1 MYKIIIIIA
10 IISYAFAKPNPETEP
25 TYKIF
30 KKDCT
35 NGIFRPTCLKIGAI
49 TLFEKLNSKD
59 ELTLIPGVSLIKEK
73 SDSKA
78 ELIANELARSLTVD
92 SDERLD
98 KVLLYHVGMFL
109 DTHAVKLRLL
119 DDGAAEEARNV
130 IGEARAKSP
139 LSMGGKKGGMGGL
152 IAMAMMMKVK
162 LNATNINTHEDDVI
176 EDNNSEKLS
185 FLIDDAIDKF
195 FDSHIIKF
203 SALGKNISVP
213 NSVDGFVGRKKRK
226 GGGGGGMGHGG
237 GHDHDDGGKKKMMMM
252 AMMCMKMKLMM
263 MVPAMMGMMGM
274 MSFKGM
280 MFSMMSFMISKMM
293 LLMKILEKKGIGGGS
308 GGGDAGWAAG
318 GGGGGAWMPAGGQD
332 YGGAGGYDANGQWQ
346 SRSIIKRKDKHDKL
360 ENEPIISYIIPTVT
374 YNNKDINNGK
384 VKSRKK
390 RGIMDVLQN
399 VYLYWINQILGAS
412 NRRKSNNQ
420 RYRIVNGVKYVYYP
434 NKVVQKA
441 KTNHASSFPLKNIEE
456 FKPIIISDDFNKG
469 ETVEGGIESRMNT
482 KKFHKMKDVM
492 NDTFSD
498 NPWE

>member
-1 MYKIIIIIA
+1 MVLNKVIIELLVIILIDA
-10 IISYAFAKPNPETEP
+10 SVISEKNDRNLHINDSNSNTIMEDDGRLSE
-25 TYKIF
+25 IF
-30 KKDCT
+30 DGVYTDCFLYLSYSCLQKKT
-35 NGIFRPTCLKIGAI
+35 LVYLK
-49 TLFEKLNSKD
+49 ELN
-59 ELTLIPGVSLIKEK
+59 
-73 SDSKA
+73 
-78 ELIANELARSLTVD
+78 
-92 SDERLD
+92 
-98 KVLLYHVGMFL
+98 
-109 DTHAVKLRLL
+109 KLR
-119 DDGAAEEARNV
+119 EVSV
-130 IGEARAKSP
+130 IGNYVKF
-139 LSMGGKKGGMGGL
+139 
-152 IAMAMMMKVK
+152 VK